1 VTQTETTD
9 YISEATH
16 PTSSFPS
23 LVLPPSHSAQD
34 KHKHKRSKPQTDPM
48 KSEAR
53 GEPHPNGSGDGAD
66 TASVAPTKTSQPPS
80 AHPSSILTQYMKNF
94 QGNLSPDMK
103 DMRRYCYRHH
113 PDLSCSRE
121 SDEECMAQIQR
132 SMDELPVKD
141 REGISHC
148 WSIFSASNPRQRS
161 LILQG
166 ILTQCCFPQLS
177 QVSSILKDLIR
188 IDFISALPTEVAFK
202 ILCYLDTASLCRAAQ
217 VSKRWKMLADDDVVW
232 YRMCE
237 QHIDKK
243 CTKCGW
249 GLPLLDKKRLQ
260 QSKRSIE
267 LRAKNFN
274 PKVDTQGQK
283 VEDKEDQTP
292 QEKVEDLTGEKP
304 SSSSDVQCGHKRKR
318 EDDNVAMAAPKTS
331 KTRPWKEVYGERYMV
346 ERNWRTGKY
355 SVRKFSGHKLA
366 IMCLQF
372 NHQFLIT
379 GSYDT
384 TVKVWCVETGRL
396 IRTLEGHRLGVR
408 ALMFDDTKL
417 ITGSLDHTIRIW
429 NYRTGQCVC
438 TFRGHENKVLAVDFN
453 DSLIVSGSADKT
465 VKVWNFET
473 KSCFTL
479 RGHTDYV
486 NDVKIHSASGLL
498 FSASDDNTVRV
509 WDLETKRCLRVFGHQ
524 NTGGHVHHIQSVIP
538 LTLDHLEDVDHL
550 DADESAIDDADA
562 SVVDEADN
570 GHESAIDDSTDGPDL
585 AIADGEIAVQRN
597 SFSVGQVSQCDIFP
611 EPKTPLARKH
621 YPTHMLTGSLDN
633 TIKLWD
639 IKTGKCVRTLFG
651 HAEGVWSIAA
661 DHFRVISASHDK
673 TVKVWELHS
682 GRYMHTFGGYR
693 EAVTCVAMS
702 DCKFVTGCEDG
713 VARLYNFDMP
723 SRA

>member
-1 VTQTETTD
+1 
-9 YISEATH
+9 
-16 PTSSFPS
+16 
-23 LVLPPSHSAQD
+23 
-34 KHKHKRSKPQTDPM
+34 
-48 KSEAR
+48 
-53 GEPHPNGSGDGAD
+53 
-66 TASVAPTKTSQPPS
+66 
-80 AHPSSILTQYMKNF
+80 
-94 QGNLSPDMK
+94 
-103 DMRRYCYRHH
+103 
-113 PDLSCSRE
+113 
-121 SDEECMAQIQR
+121 MAQIQR

-274 PKVDTQGQK
+274 SKLEA
-283 VEDKEDQTP
+283 VEETVEED
-292 QEKVEDLTGEKP
+292 V
-304 SSSSDVQCGHKRKR
+304 SCGHKRKR
-318 EDDNVAMAAPKTS
+318 EEEEENTQQKVSKTS

-355 SVRKFSGHKLA
+355 SVRKFAGHKLA

-384 TVKVWCVETGRL
+384 TVKVWCVETGQL

-486 NDVKIHSASGLL
+486 NDVQIHSASGLL

-550 DADESAIDDADA
+550 DADESVIDGG
-562 SVVDEADN
+562 VDEHGD
-570 GHESAIDDSTDGPDL
+570 SAIDDSAIEEGDAPDM
-585 AIADGEIAVQRN
+585 AIADGELAVQRS
-597 SFSVGQVSQCDIFP
+597 SFSVGQVSRCDIFP

-702 DCKFVTGCEDG
+702 DSKFVTGCEDG
-713 VARLYNFDMP
+713 VARLYNFDVP
-723 SRA
+723 AKHD

>member
-1 VTQTETTD
+1 MNNDSSRPEPNGTPDRAAKSDNPETT
-9 YISEATH
+9 A
-16 PTSSFPS
+16 
-23 LVLPPSHSAQD
+23 
-34 KHKHKRSKPQTDPM
+34 
-48 KSEAR
+48 
-53 GEPHPNGSGDGAD
+53 
-66 TASVAPTKTSQPPS
+66 ASTTQPPS

-148 WSIFSASNPRQRS
+148 WSIFSAANPRQRS

-202 ILCYLDTASLCRAAQ
+202 ILCSLDTASLCRAAQ
-217 VSKRWKMLADDDVVW
+217 VSRRWKMLADDDVVW

-274 PKVDTQGQK
+274 PTLPQTKEVEENAHNDGDTPEAHVHDEG
-283 VEDKEDQTP
+283 
-292 QEKVEDLTGEKP
+292 
-304 SSSSDVQCGHKRKR
+304 QCGDKRKR
-318 EDDNVAMAAPKTS
+318 GEENGEDHQHAPKTS
-331 KTRPWKEVYGERYMV
+331 RTRPWKEVYGERYMV
-346 ERNWRTGKY
+346 ERNWRTGRY
-355 SVRKFSGHKLA
+355 SVRKFAGHKLA

-384 TVKVWCVETGRL
+384 TVKVWCVETGAL

-509 WDLETKRCLRVFGHQ
+509 WDLETKRCLRVFGHE

-538 LTLDHLEDVDHL
+538 LTLDHLEDVDHIDGEDNSVISGEEPL
-550 DADESAIDDADA
+550 GHDDSAIDDIEGD
-562 SVVDEADN
+562 
-570 GHESAIDDSTDGPDL
+570 TGPSM

-597 SFSVGQVSQCDIFP
+597 SFSVGQVSRSDIFP
-611 EPKTPLARKH
+611 QPKTQLECKA

-639 IKTGKCVRTLFG
+639 LKTGKCVRTLFG

-702 DCKFVTGCEDG
+702 DSKFVTGCEDG

-723 SRA
+723 A